1 MDVFK
6 NYAIY
11 VMTPPAVAWAL
22 YEGSNLPGYIR
33 TLQKDYPQCYKSNE
47 NRVMLF
53 IITWI
58 ILTVTMIPVQAWFKG
73 YFEKIVSKKKFPE
86 GSKQRRVKTETLAE
100 RAYRLF
106 IYLTFTVTG
115 YLIMKE
121 GPYLHSL
128 LFGTVDNA

>member
-1 MDVFK
+1 
-6 NYAIY
+6 
-11 VMTPPAVAWAL
+11 
-22 YEGSNLPGYIR
+22 
-33 TLQKDYPQCYKSNE
+33 
-47 NRVMLF
+47 
-53 IITWI
+53 
-58 ILTVTMIPVQAWFKG
+58 MIPVQTYFKG